1 MYSSNCTLWYMQAA
15 LAGGKTEAKRGDQRR
30 RRMSSDSDHGGV
42 VTDAEASAEARR
54 QQGAAPTASPGSRYA
69 IRVEGHLGTD
79 WSGWLEGMSITH
91 EAGGLT
97 RLEGA
102 FMDQAALHGLLN
114 KLRDL
119 RLTIVTLERLSAD
132 DPAAPSSLQP
142 PESTA

>member
-1 MYSSNCTLWYMQAA
+1 
-15 LAGGKTEAKRGDQRR
+15 
-30 RRMSSDSDHGGV
+30 MSSDGDHGGQQP
-42 VTDAEASAEARR
+42 APASA
-54 QQGAAPTASPGSRYA
+54 PGCRYT
-69 IRVEGHLGTD
+69 IRVEGHLDTD

-102 FMDQAALHGLLN
+102 LMDQAALHGLLN

-119 RLTIVTLERLSAD
+119 RLTIVTLERLSNN
-132 DPAAPSSLQP
+132 DPAAPSSQEP